1 MKFRYIKY
9 FFFFFFLLFIPVIS
23 FAKVID
29 SYEDKVYQ
37 IVDEKTEDEKI
48 NIYFFF
54 GDGCPHC
61 ANEEK
66 FLAFLEDKY
75 GDYYNLYT
83 YETWY
88 NSDNL
93 SLMKKVKEIMGDN
106 VNNAVPYTIIGDTS
120 YLGYNDSVGE
130 KIEGKVKEYHGL
142 LSEDESVVYRF
153 KEKIPILGE
162 IDKRDVSIGLVAVVL
177 GFIDGFNPCAMW
189 VLLFLI
195 NMLIGMN
202 DKKKMLIIGCV
213 FLLTSAFMY
222 FLFMLGI
229 TNILS
234 FIETR
239 YIRLFIGIIA
249 FCVGIYNVF
258 RFFKERNK
266 DDGCHVV
273 DEKKRKK
280 IFTKIKKFT
289 TEKNLFIALFGVVIL
304 AISVNLVELACSSV
318 FPAVFAEILAV
329 NDVNGLSRIFYL
341 LIYTFFYMI
350 DDLVVFVISVATLQL
365 STASSKYGK
374 YSSVVGGIIM
384 LLVGLLL
391 TFKPEWLML
400 NFS

>member
-37 IVDEKTEDEKI
+37 IVEEKTEDEKI

-130 KIEGKVKEYHGL
+130 KIEGKVKEYLGL

-249 FCVGIYNVF
+249 FCVGSYNIF

-350 DDLVVFVISVATLQL
+350 DDLIVFVISVATLQL
-365 STASSKYGK
+365 STASTKYGK
-374 YSSVVGGIIM
+374 YSSVIGGIIM

-391 TFKPEWLML
+391 IFKPEWLML

>member
-66 FLAFLEDKY
+66 FLEFLEDKY

>member
-130 KIEGKVKEYHGL
+130 KIEGKVKEYLGL

-350 DDLVVFVISVATLQL
+350 DDLIVFVISVATLQL
-365 STASSKYGK
+365 STASTKYGK
-374 YSSVVGGIIM
+374 YSSVIGGIIM

-391 TFKPEWLML
+391 IFKPEWLML

>member
-1 MKFRYIKY
+1 MKVKYINY
-9 FFFFFFLLFIPVIS
+9 FFFFFFFFLFPNIT
-23 FAKVID
+23 FAKVVD
-29 SYEDKVYQ
+29 SYEDKLYQ
-37 IVDEKTEDEKI
+37 LVDEKVEDNKI

-66 FLAFLEDKY
+66 FLTLLEEKY
-75 GDYYNLYT
+75 GEYYNLYT

-88 NSDNL
+88 DSDNL
-93 SLMKKVKEIMGDN
+93 SLMKKVKESMGDN
-106 VNNAVPYTIIGDTS
+106 INNAVPYTIIGDTTF
-120 YLGYNDSVGE
+120 LGYNDSVGN
-130 KIEGKVKEYHGL
+130 KIEGKVKEYLGL
-142 LSEDESVVYRF
+142 LSDDESVAYKY
-153 KEKIPILGE
+153 KENIPILGE

-213 FLLTSAFMY
+213 FLFTSAFMY

-229 TNILS
+229 SNILS

-239 YIRLFIGIIA
+239 YIRLLIGILA
-249 FCVGIYNVF
+249 FCVGSYNII

-280 IFTKIKKFT
+280 IFTRIKKFT
-289 TEKNLFIALFGVVIL
+289 TEKNLFIALGGVIIL

-318 FPAVFAEILAV
+318 FPATFAEILAV
-329 NDVNGLSRIFYL
+329 NNVNGLSRVIYL

-350 DDLVVFVISVATLQL
+350 DDMVVFVIAVATLQL

-374 YSSVVGGIIM
+374 YSSIIGGIIM
-384 LLVGLLL
+384 LFVGLLL
-391 TFKPEWLML
+391 IFKPEWLML
-400 NFS
+400 NF